1 MIRLTPRRPAFSLVE
16 LLVVIGIIA
25 LLIAVLLPALNQA
38 RETSVRLKCASNLRQ
53 IGLAQTLYANDNA
66 GWVPRDYTPWR
77 ADRRPYW
84 AAAYGKYLDPRT
96 DWDDAAIS
104 VTGNGTEDRSGDE
117 LTKTSEVL
125 QCPAHPFVGQIPG
138 GYVVNAFRFDYRPNW
153 DPDGPIKLAQV
164 KNSSGVIYVAEAAD
178 VFGIMGANAGQNG
191 VFDAALHDIWGED
204 QLPRQP
210 AERISD
216 DRHHGRANLLYYD
229 GHVQAIRRG
238 EIELDWFDDGIL
250 GRDSPRVFN

>member
-1 MIRLTPRRPAFSLVE
+1 MTHSSPRRPAFTLVE

-25 LLIAVLLPALNQA
+25 LLIAILLPALNQA

-53 IGLAQTLYANDNA
+53 IGVATTLYANANA

-77 ADRRPYW
+77 DDRRPYW
-84 AAAYGKYLDPRT
+84 AALYAEYLDPRD
-96 DWDDAAIS
+96 DW
-104 VTGNGTEDRSGDE
+104 SGDPLTPGTNGE
-117 LTKTSEVL
+117 EDNSGVEQTKTSDIL
-125 QCPAHPFVGQIPG
+125 QCPAHPFLGQIPG
-138 GYVVNAFRFDYRPNW
+138 GYVVNAFRFDYQPNW
-153 DPDGPIKLAQV
+153 DPDGPIKLVRV
-164 KNSSGVIYVAEAAD
+164 KSSSAVVYVAEAAD
-178 VFGIMGANAGQNG
+178 VFGIEGSNTAENG
-191 VFDAALHDIWGED
+191 VFSAALHDIWNEN

-229 GHVQAIRRG
+229 SHVAAVRRG
-238 EIELDWFDDGIL
+238 EIELEWFDDGIL